1 MQHRESSLSR
11 PQAGRNGGRPATTYS
26 QYCTPQTLRNISSAY
41 TVLRLLVHGKENRSS
56 QRLRIENSH
65 CVFGQRELFSCEH
78 ASLFMRKSR
87 NSRSLSGDEVVNHRR
102 PGVDRS
108 SKSTQEP
115 NLWYLRF
122 WICRDS
128 GPMDDRSR
136 DRDRKY
142 NKHFLHMVKSGSNN
156 SCCRAGKIS
165 NDFFHLLEH
174 STAGDVRLRIRSMP
188 TSRVRPADPCNSS
201 AITTAITGYFNR
213 IAFSQPTSTSRL
225 EAYFLHSSKRAS
237 SGKYRVA
244 RMYQTCFRHHIGMLL
259 LPLP

>member
-65 CVFGQRELFSCEH
+65 CVFRQRELFSCEH

-108 SKSTQEP
+108 SKSTKEP

-122 WICRDS
+122 CICRDS
-128 GPMDDRSR
+128 GPMDDRSS
-136 DRDRKY
+136 DRDQKC
-142 NKHFLHMVKSGSNN
+142 NN
-156 SCCRAGKIS
+156 TSC
-165 NDFFHLLEH
+165 
-174 STAGDVRLRIRSMP
+174 T
-188 TSRVRPADPCNSS
+188 
-201 AITTAITGYFNR
+201 
-213 IAFSQPTSTSRL
+213 
-225 EAYFLHSSKRAS
+225 
-237 SGKYRVA
+237 
-244 RMYQTCFRHHIGMLL
+244 
-259 LPLP
+259 